1 MKRTERNLRGLGEGG
16 CFRLDLL
23 ILVHLCPKRIQ
34 NRVLA
39 SAEVGRPA
47 SVELRLLFLG
57 GSLGAAGASGSESL
71 ATGSGF

>member
-16 CFRLDLL
+16 GFRLDLL

-39 SAEVGRPA
+39 SAEVGRRLGG
-47 SVELRLLFLG
+47 LRLLFLG
-57 GSLGAAGASGSESL
+57 GS
-71 ATGSGF
+71 